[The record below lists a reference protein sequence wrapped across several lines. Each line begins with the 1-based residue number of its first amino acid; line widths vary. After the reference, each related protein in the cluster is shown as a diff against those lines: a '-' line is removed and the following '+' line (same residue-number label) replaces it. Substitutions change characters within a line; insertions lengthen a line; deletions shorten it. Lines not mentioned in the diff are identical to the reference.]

1 MTSFNFILKATAVLA
16 YWLVGCHLFFTDH
29 GLPRYIYGGLMNI
42 PEAVGLLFM
51 AFAMFM
57 FLFFSR
63 KKGA

>member
-1 MTSFNFILKATAVLA
+1 MTLSFIIKATATLA
-16 YWLVGCHLFFTDH
+16 YWITGLHLFFTDW
-29 GLPRYIYGGLMNI
+29 GQPRFIFGGLFNV
-42 PEAVGLLFM
+42 PEAIGLLFM

>member
-1 MTSFNFILKATAVLA
+1 MFNFILKASAILA
-16 YWLVGCHLFFTDH
+16 YMLVGSHLFFTDW
-29 GLPRYIYGGLMNI
+29 GQPRFIFGGLMNI
-42 PEAVGLLFM
+42 PEAIGLLFM

>member
-1 MTSFNFILKATAVLA
+1 MFSFIIKFSAVLI
-16 YWLVGCHLFFTDH
+16 YWGFGCHLFFTDH

-57 FLFFSR
+57 LLFFSR
-63 KKGA
+63 NKRGA